1 MESTPA
7 TDVLS
12 KETPKHG
19 KRRAPGERRKE
30 FVEKAIIFFS
40 EVGFEGGTRE
50 LAKRLGVTQ
59 PLIYRYF
66 PSKDDL
72 IREVYESVYISRWE
86 DQWTIDLTNRDRP
99 VRDRLIAFYDSYTKV
114 IFTREWMRIFFF
126 AGLKGL
132 DINKWY
138 VGRVRERVLIPA
150 CRELHHAFGISPDA
164 EITDEEIDLAWTMH
178 GGIFYHGIRKH
189 IYMLDGGLGETL
201 QVETAIDMFFD
212 GLEKFYARRKLK
224 QD

>member
-1 MESTPA
+1 MDNPPA

-12 KETPKHG
+12 QETTKRG
-19 KRRAPGERRKE
+19 KRRSPGERRKE
-30 FVEKAIIFFS
+30 FVDKAIIFFS

-66 PSKDDL
+66 PSKNDL
-72 IREVYESVYISRWE
+72 IREVYETVYISRWE
-86 DQWTIDLTNRDRP
+86 DQWTTDLTNRDRP
-99 VRDRLIAFYDSYTKV
+99 IRDRLIAFYDTYTRV

-132 DINKWY
+132 VINKWY
-138 VGRVRERVLIPA
+138 VNRVKERVLIPI
-150 CRELHHAFGISPDA
+150 CRELHHAFAISPDA
-164 EITDEEIDLAWTMH
+164 AITDEEIDLIWTMH

-201 QVETAIDMFFD
+201 QVETGIDMFFD
-212 GLEKFYARRKLK
+212 GLKTYSAKHNPSEE
-224 QD
+224 